1 MIYGDLLS
9 DKKFNVTCWEYYI
22 HASSV
27 EQGFVAMIKILS
39 IDGGG
44 IRGILPAMLLAE
56 IEKRTNRTT
65 VELFDLIAGT
75 STGGILALGL
85 SKPDLDSEGKPKYNA
100 QKLVNLYEKE
110 GSKIFRLDLL
120 EGVWTTTGM
129 ALHPKYPHKGLEEV
143 LDTYF
148 GDTRLSESL
157 KDVLIT
163 SYDLERRCPQIF
175 LSSQA
180 KKKASE
186 DFPMKLVGRATSAA
200 PTYFEPLKL
209 NKPNSSDYY
218 ALVDGGV
225 YANNPTLY
233 AYAEAKRVHKDVNDF
248 LLISLGT
255 GELSLRMPYEEART
269 WGLAKWAQPILDVVF
284 DGVSDA
290 VHSQLQQLIP
300 EDKYYRIQPSLM
312 GVDERMDNA
321 KRDNIV
327 ALKVLADN
335 VIRDNDRLID
345 KLCKL
350 LLEEV

>member
-1 MIYGDLLS
+1 
-9 DKKFNVTCWEYYI
+9 
-22 HASSV
+22 
-27 EQGFVAMIKILS
+27 MIKILS

-44 IRGILPAMLLAE
+44 IRGIFPAMLLAE
-56 IEKRTNRTT
+56 IEKRTNKAT

-85 SKPDLDSEGKPKYNA
+85 NKPDLDYKGKPKYSA
-100 QKLVNLYEKE
+100 QKLVNLYETE
-110 GSKIFRLDLL
+110 GNKIFRPDLL
-120 EGVWTTTGM
+120 EGIWTTAGAT
-129 ALHPKYPHKGLEEV
+129 LHSKYPYEGLEKV

-163 SYDLERRCPQIF
+163 SYDLERRRPQIF

-225 YANNPTLY
+225 YANNPSLY
-233 AYAEAKRVHKDVNDF
+233 AYAEAKRVHKEVNDF

-290 VHSQLQQLIP
+290 VHFQLQQLVP
-300 EDKYYRIQPSLM
+300 ENKYYRIQSKLM

-321 KRDNIV
+321 KLDNIV

-335 VIRDNDRLID
+335 VIQENDQLIS
-345 KLCKL
+345 KLCEL
-350 LLEEV
+350 LLEEA

>member
-1 MIYGDLLS
+1 
-9 DKKFNVTCWEYYI
+9 
-22 HASSV
+22 
-27 EQGFVAMIKILS
+27 MIKILS

-44 IRGILPAMLLAE
+44 IRGIIPAMLLAE
-56 IEKRTNRTT
+56 IEKRTSRTT

-85 SKPDLDSEGKPKYNA
+85 NKPDLDYQGKPKYSA
-100 QKLVNLYEKE
+100 QKLVDLYEKE
-110 GSKIFRLDLL
+110 GTKIFRSDLL
-120 EGVWTTTGM
+120 EGLWTDAGRT
-129 ALHPKYPHKGLEEV
+129 LHPKYPFEGLEEF
-143 LDTYF
+143 LDIYF
-148 GDTRLSESL
+148 GDTYLSESL

-163 SYDLERRCPQIF
+163 SYDLERRRPQIF

-180 KKKASE
+180 KKRDSE
-186 DFPMKLVGRATSAA
+186 DFLMKLVGRATSAA

-248 LLISLGT
+248 LLVSLGT

-290 VHSQLQQLIP
+290 VHYQLQQLIP
-300 EDKYYRIQPSLM
+300 EDMYYRIQPKLI

-321 KRDNIV
+321 KPDNVV

-335 VIRDNDRLID
+335 LIRENDRLID
-345 KLCKL
+345 RLCGL
-350 LLEEV
+350 IN

>member
-1 MIYGDLLS
+1 MATLS
-9 DKKFNVTCWEYYI
+9 KSNVQCIQIE
-22 HASSV
+22 V
-27 EQGFVAMIKILS
+27 QGFYSMIKILS

-56 IEKRTNRTT
+56 IENRTNKKT

-85 SKPDLDSEGKPKYNA
+85 NKPDLTFKGKPKYSA
-100 QKLVNLYEKE
+100 QELVDLYEKE
-110 GSKIFRLDLL
+110 GTKIFRPDLL
-120 EGVWTTTGM
+120 EGFWTDAGGTF
-129 ALHPKYPHKGLEEV
+129 HPKYPFEGLEQV

-163 SYDLERRCPQIF
+163 SYDLERRRPQIF

-180 KKKASE
+180 KQKISE

-225 YANNPTLY
+225 YANNPAMY
-233 AYAEAKRVHKDVNDF
+233 AYVEAKRVYKNVNDDF
-248 LLISLGT
+248 VFVSLGT
-255 GELSLRMPYEEART
+255 GEISKRIPYENART
-269 WGLAKWAQPILDVVF
+269 WGLANWAQPILDVVF
-284 DGVSDA
+284 DGVDDA
-290 VHSQLQQLIP
+290 VNYQLQQLIP
-300 EDKYYRIQPSLM
+300 YDKYYRVQPILIN
-312 GVDERMDNA
+312 VDERMDNA
-321 KRDNIV
+321 KPDNV
-327 ALKVLADN
+327 FSLKLLADN
-335 VIRDNDRLID
+335 LIHTHSQTIDR
-345 KLCKL
+345 LCKL
-350 LLEEV
+350 LV

>member
-1 MIYGDLLS
+1 
-9 DKKFNVTCWEYYI
+9 
-22 HASSV
+22 
-27 EQGFVAMIKILS
+27 MIKILS

-44 IRGILPAMLLAE
+44 IRGIFPAMLLAE
-56 IEKRTNRTT
+56 IEKRTNKAT

-85 SKPDLDSEGKPKYNA
+85 NKPDLDYKGKPKYSA
-100 QKLVNLYEKE
+100 QKLVNLYETE
-110 GSKIFRLDLL
+110 GNKIFRLDLL
-120 EGVWTTTGM
+120 EGIWTTAGAT
-129 ALHPKYPHKGLEEV
+129 LHSKYPYEGLEKV

-163 SYDLERRCPQIF
+163 SYDLERRRPQIF

-225 YANNPTLY
+225 YANNPSLY
-233 AYAEAKRVHKDVNDF
+233 AYAEAKRVHKEVNDF

-290 VHSQLQQLIP
+290 VHFQLQQLVP
-300 EDKYYRIQPSLM
+300 ENKYYRIQSKLM

-321 KRDNIV
+321 KLDNIV

-335 VIRDNDRLID
+335 VIQENDQLIS
-345 KLCKL
+345 KLCEL
-350 LLEEV
+350 LLEEA